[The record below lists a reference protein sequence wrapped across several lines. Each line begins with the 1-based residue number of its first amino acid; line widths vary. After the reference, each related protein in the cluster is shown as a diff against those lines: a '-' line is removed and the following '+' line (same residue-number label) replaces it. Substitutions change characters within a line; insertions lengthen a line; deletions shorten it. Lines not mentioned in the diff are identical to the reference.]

1 MKRVLI
7 AALAAVTLTSGAAL
21 AQGIQPNG
29 TRAGGPG
36 QAGIPGEIGADQ
48 RTYLRGYVMRQPGS
62 PVTLQDRFVP
72 GYVVPPTV
80 ELSPFADDVYGTVPG
95 ARSYRYVR
103 SGSGV
108 VLVDPTTRQV
118 VDVID

>member
-7 AALAAVTLTSGAAL
+7 AALAAVTLTSGASL
-21 AQGIQPNG
+21 AQGLQPSG

-36 QAGIPGEIGADQ
+36 QAGAPGEIGAEQ

-62 PVTLQDRFVP
+62 PVSVQDRFVP

-80 ELSPFADDVYGTVPG
+80 ELSPFADDVYGTVPS

-103 SGSGV
+103 SGNGV

-118 VDVID
+118 IDVID

>member
-21 AQGIQPNG
+21 AQGSQPSG

-48 RTYLRGYVMRQPGS
+48 RTYLRGYVQRQPGS
-62 PVTLQDRFVP
+62 PVAVQDRFVR

-80 ELSPFADDVYGTVPG
+80 ELSPFADDVYGTVPS

-103 SGSGV
+103 SGNGV
-108 VLVDPTTRQV
+108 VLVDPTTREV
-118 VDVID
+118 IDVID